1 MKSLF
6 IQKSSIQHRLI
17 ISYVLLIGMI
27 VGIIGITLYKGSELI
42 IEQQVGQS
50 RLEVLEQVGRN
61 LNGIIGEITSASNL
75 LYFNEDLNNIIRRPP
90 SGDSYQ
96 RLTEAS
102 RVLEIFSQNTYSF
115 DTLDYYTV
123 LYSFKG
129 KAYTSWIND
138 LYNFSSIS
146 KHPWFS
152 EISRK
157 NGKILWVSTFNDRL
171 GYGEDKNVFS
181 AARLMKDY
189 YSDKPIGILLLNV
202 DEKVI
207 RNTYQSALGEGH
219 HIYVVDQWGKI
230 VSDSNSVRLG
240 RNINKEKNWQRIKK
254 QRSSGN
260 FTEVR
265 GKSKLLYSYLPI
277 PKTGWFLVEEVSV
290 DRLLVPVKQ
299 KMKYLILGLLIF
311 CLMFGFVFSYVQARR
326 ISLPIRQLHYA
337 MREVE
342 GGNLQAVSE
351 VHSSDEIGDL
361 SDGFN
366 RMVDQIQHLLKDLQE
381 QSRLKRQL
389 ELEFLQAEINPH
401 FLYNTLTSIRFMVE
415 MGENEGAQAMLLALG
430 RLLQRTIGNSDELI
444 TLREEL
450 AILKDYV
457 LIQQVRYSDKFELEL
472 EFPEESLEFQIPK
485 LILQPMVENAIFHG
499 IEPKV
504 DKGRIVIT
512 GKRQDNDL
520 IIEVSD
526 NGVGMTEEQ
535 LRILWQMGKPS
546 ERTFSKI
553 GVVNVHQRLVLNFG
567 PGYGLKIGSVLNQGT
582 IARLRLPA
590 VEIPPKDGGFFENHD
605 CG

>member
-6 IQKSSIQHRLI
+6 IQKSSIHHRLI
-17 ISYVLLIGMI
+17 ISYFLLIGMI

-75 LYFNEDLNNIIRRPP
+75 LYFNDDLNNIIRRPP

-146 KHPWFS
+146 KYPWFS

-171 GYGEDKNVFS
+171 GYGEDKYVFS

-219 HIYVVDQWGKI
+219 HIYVADQWGKI
-230 VSDSNSVRLG
+230 VSDSDSVRLG
-240 RNINKEKNWQRIKK
+240 RNISGEGNWRRVGK

-337 MREVE
+337 MREVK

-351 VHSSDEIGDL
+351 VHSRDEIGDL

-366 RMVDQIQHLLKDLQE
+366 QMVDQIQHLLKDLQE
-381 QSRLKRQL
+381 QSRLKRHL

-415 MGENEGAQAMLLALG
+415 MGENKGAQAMLLALG

-582 IARLRLPA
+582 TARLRLPA
-590 VEIPPKDGGFFENHD
+590 LEIPPKDGGFFENHD